1 MERPE
6 VAMTTLDKREQG
18 FETQFAHEEEVR
30 FKASARRNR
39 LAGLWAAEMLGLAG
53 DDAEAYAKAIVM
65 TEVDK
70 PGSDSV
76 FEKLRSDF
84 RIKGV
89 AQSDHQIRRTLDE
102 FMKQALVQRKY

>member
-1 MERPE
+1 
-6 VAMTTLDKREQG
+6 MTTFDKREQG

-30 FKASARRNR
+30 FKARARRNR
-39 LAGLWAAEMLGLAG
+39 LAGLWAAEKLGLAG
-53 DDAEAYAKAIVM
+53 SDAEAYAKAIVM
-65 TEVDK
+65 SEVDN

-89 AQSDHQIRRTLDE
+89 TQSDDQIRRILDE
-102 FMKQALVQRKY
+102 FMKQALAGFKDEL